1 MKIASSISCVDRL
14 IRFLIFCNLYI
25 EIFFRFYLFFKS
37 NLFLQVSETELQP
50 GKRIPLTDIG
60 AGCYPTTIFFNH
72 SCAPNTVR
80 INQGKR
86 VCHHHSTQ
94 SAIKF

>member
-1 MKIASSISCVDRL
+1 M
-14 IRFLIFCNLYI
+14 
-25 EIFFRFYLFFKS
+25 
-37 NLFLQVSETELQP
+37 SETELQP

-86 VCHHHSTQ
+86 VCNQVIFNLEHFFIGNFKKEYDLNWAKIGKT
-94 SAIKF
+94 AFL